1 MVGRCVNEVAD
12 RYMAHHDDLLTG
24 QVSGQRPDC
33 RAAPRCATLIAAKEL
48 ASQKIYRHR
57 TKLVTEVA
65 AYPLP
70 GGAAGRGDA
79 GGTHARVSHGELSP
93 RQQIQLGLLQD
104 VQIGE
109 HDTPYTAYL
118 RVLDWIGAMTD
129 NAAATPAR
137 EISGVGICGGQSC

>member
-1 MVGRCVNEVAD
+1 M
-12 RYMAHHDDLLTG
+12 
-24 QVSGQRPDC
+24 
-33 RAAPRCATLIAAKEL
+33 LIAAKEL

-65 AYPLP
+65 AYPCL
-70 GGAAGRGDA
+70 AALLDA
-79 GGTHARVSHGELSP
+79 VMPAVHARVSHGELSP

-129 NAAATPAR
+129 NAAATLAR
-137 EISGVGICGGQSC
+137 EISGVGIL